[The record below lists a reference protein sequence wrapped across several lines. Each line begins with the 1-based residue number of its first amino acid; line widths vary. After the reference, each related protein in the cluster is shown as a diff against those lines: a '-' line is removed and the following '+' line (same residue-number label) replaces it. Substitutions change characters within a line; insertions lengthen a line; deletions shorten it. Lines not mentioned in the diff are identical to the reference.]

1 MLLSRVWLFVT
12 PWTAAHQA
20 PLSIGFPRQEHWN
33 GLPFPSPWDLPN
45 PGIKPTSP
53 ALADRFFTTEPPG
66 KPSTGSGT
74 KQNLNSSLSS
84 SIQLGCK
91 EELEAGQLSVC
102 LHMVCL
108 CDWLGLSSSMTITG
122 GQTQVE
128 ATSPFMKQPQNLHR
142 HQVCKLKE
150 ASLKTSPDSRGR
162 NCRRAW
168 KLRCEV
174 DWGPSLEPT

>member
-1 MLLSRVWLFVT
+1 MLLSRVWLFAT

-20 PLSIGFPRQEHWN
+20 PLSIEFPRQEHWS

-45 PGIKPTSP
+45 PGIKPTLS

-102 LHMVCL
+102 LSPY
-108 CDWLGLSSSMTITG
+108 GLSMWLTWPFSQHDCHG
-122 GQTQVE
+122 GSDPGRSYKPLYEAASEFTQ
-128 ATSPFMKQPQNLHR
+128 A
-142 HQVCKLKE
+142 
-150 ASLKTSPDSRGR
+150 
-162 NCRRAW
+162 
-168 KLRCEV
+168 
-174 DWGPSLEPT
+174 PSLQAKRSKS